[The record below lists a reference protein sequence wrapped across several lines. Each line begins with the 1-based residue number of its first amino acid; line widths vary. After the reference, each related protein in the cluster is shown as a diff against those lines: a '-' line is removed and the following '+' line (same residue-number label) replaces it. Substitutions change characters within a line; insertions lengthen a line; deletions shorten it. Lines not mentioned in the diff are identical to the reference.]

1 MVHLVHDE
9 NSSTK
14 YFPMTSIA
22 ILVSYAAVND
32 KWKHEFLNA
41 AKDINQN
48 GKKCY
53 VYYWLSSIGG
63 GAGGAPLRQFAPPLE
78 IWSESNSITKEICIT
93 IDSTY
98 NLFFVPH
105 T

>member
-9 NSSTK
+9 HSSTK

-53 VYYWLSSIGG
+53 VYYWLSLTGG
-63 GAGGAPLRQFAPPLE
+63 GRGCSPEAVCPPPE

-93 IDSTY
+93 IDSA
-98 NLFFVPH
+98 
-105 T
+105 